1 MSPIH
6 EEKRAFSTSGYAAI
20 LVVVLGA
27 LYLARVALALSAS
40 EGLAFGPAGA
50 ALRIGGTA
58 LLLIFALSGFYMLQ
72 PNEAAA
78 LQLFGAY
85 TGTDRKQGLR
95 WTIPFFSVRKVS
107 LRARTF
113 LTDKLKVNDQRGN
126 PVEIAGAIVWRVED
140 SSKAL
145 FDVEDYEGYVRIQSE
160 TALRHLASTYPYDT
174 MEADDVPAARTLRGG
189 ADAIAETL
197 AAQLAEKLAEAG
209 VVVTE
214 TKLTHLAYAPEI
226 ANAMLRRQQAEAIIA
241 ARRKIVEG
249 AVSMVELALKQL
261 DASSMVQLD
270 NERRAAMV
278 SNLLVVLCGEREVT
292 PIVNSGTLYN

>member
-1 MSPIH
+1 MSPTH
-6 EEKRAFSTSGYAAI
+6 EEKRAFSASGYAAI
-20 LVVVLGA
+20 LVVVLGV
-27 LYLARVALALSAS
+27 LYLARIAFALSAS

-140 SSKAL
+140 SAKAL

-292 PIVNSGTLYN
+292 PVVNSGTLYN